1 MNKEKVNKLDYE
13 SPQLIVMEIQPGH
26 SLLQA
31 SKDDYIDGG
40 DDTWGITV

>member
-1 MNKEKVNKLDYE
+1 MNKDQNSKWNYE
-13 SPQLIVMEIQPGH
+13 APQLTAVELQLGH

-40 DDTWGITV
+40 ESLWGDIS